1 MCGLGTGLSGQAG
14 WQEEEGKVFAG
25 ARAPGQRTWW
35 KRGER
40 VGRGRAT
47 GASAGGN
54 MIHCVA
60 L

>member
-35 KRGER
+35 KR